1 MLKKKKFKK
10 ISSDNV
16 EVWTENKYEEYMQDL
31 YGMEFIAGFTESG
44 VPYGT
49 FKDEYEDK
57 HNDKIDIKDINSNI
71 QDNDDLPF

>member
-1 MLKKKKFKK
+1 MPKKKKLKK
-10 ISSDNV
+10 INSHNV

-49 FKDEYEDK
+49 FKDEDK
-57 HNDKIDIKDINSNI
+57 YNDKIDIADINLNI